1 MTPEWV
7 NTWAPRLS
15 IALALIVVMAVAAI
29 ASFGYR
35 ATREWKLSGLRLVER
50 RAEESADLLVTALGR
65 DMRGVQASVL
75 ASRDDTPFTNGP
87 LADVRDQVAAAFARY
102 PYPESFFGWRA
113 GPTPEVVFFN
123 RANRPPPWV
132 PPYLDTSRYPVA
144 LVRDPVI
151 AAPLLNRIQTDLDAG
166 RQYSIFETEFAG
178 HPYQVVTRLQYDEE
192 GDGFESGF
200 GYTVNLDWAV
210 GSYFSEI
217 VAQVSGIGNAGQT
230 LDLAVLDETG
240 QTITGNTSN
249 LPATSRSFPLLFFDP
264 ATITVD
270 PPPDLDVRR
279 WEVQVSAARDPTLV
293 WATRS
298 ADWALL
304 IAVAAAFALSL
315 SLVFTVHIVRI
326 NARLAEMR
334 ADFVSTVTHELRTP
348 LATIR
353 AVGDTL
359 VRGRVTG
366 SEAISEYAQMLV
378 QEAKRL
384 TRLVDNLLA
393 YARVTDITEV
403 YAFERQVPAELI
415 EDVLRGFQH
424 QLTDGGFEVV
434 VDVPSELP
442 LVRVDRT
449 SMRLALDNVVDNAIR
464 YSGERRWIG
473 ISAGTDESS
482 VTIEVRD
489 RGIGIPADD
498 LPQIQK
504 KFVRGKLA
512 SPGGNGLGLAIVSRI
527 VKDHGGRFDIA
538 STIGIGTTVRLQL
551 PALEG

>member
-1 MTPEWV
+1 MRPEWV

-15 IALALIVVMAVAAI
+15 VALALIVVMAVAAI
-29 ASFGYR
+29 AFVGYR

-50 RAEESADLLVTALGR
+50 RAEESANLLVTALAR

-75 ASRDDTPFTNGP
+75 ASRDDTPFTTGP
-87 LADVRDQVAAAFARY
+87 LSDTRDQVASAFARY

-113 GPTPEVVFFN
+113 EPTPDVVFFN

-132 PPYLDTSRYPVA
+132 RPYLETSRYPVA
-144 LVRDPVI
+144 LVRDPSV
-151 AAPLLNRIQTDLDAG
+151 AAPLIARIQADIDAG
-166 RQYSIFETEFAG
+166 RQYSIFETELAG
-178 HPYQVVTRLQYDEE
+178 QAYQVVTRLQYDEQ
-192 GDGFESGF
+192 GDGFESAF
-200 GYTVNLDWAV
+200 GYTVNLDWV
-210 GSYFSEI
+210 TRSYFSEI

-230 LDLAVLDETG
+230 LDLAVLDG
-240 QTITGNTSN
+240 RGRAITGTTSD

-264 ATITVD
+264 ATIAVD
-270 PPPDLDVRR
+270 PPPDLKVRK
-279 WEVQVSAARDPTLV
+279 WEVQVSAARDPTLA

-304 IAVAAAFALSL
+304 VAVAAAFALSL
-315 SLVFTVHIVRI
+315 SLVFTVHIVRV

-366 SEAISEYAQMLV
+366 PEAVGEYAQMLV

-403 YAFERQVPAELI
+403 YAFERQVPADLI

-424 QLTDGGFEVV
+424 QLADGGFEVV
-434 VDVPSELP
+434 AQAADADEL
-442 LVRVDRT
+442 RQADRT

-464 YSGERRWIG
+464 YAGERRWIG
-473 ISAGTDESS
+473 ISAATVDNC
-482 VTIEVRD
+482 VAIEVRD
-489 RGIGIPADD
+489 RGIGIPAED

-538 STIGIGTTVRLQL
+538 STIGLGTIVRLQL

>member
-15 IALALIVVMAVAAI
+15 VALALIVVMAVAAI
-29 ASFGYR
+29 AFFGYR
-35 ATREWKLSGLRLVER
+35 ATREWKLSGLQLVER
-50 RAEESADLLVTALGR
+50 RATESADLLVIALGR
-65 DMRGVQASVL
+65 DMRGAQASVL
-75 ASRDDTPFTNGP
+75 ASRDDTPFTTGP
-87 LADVRDQVAAAFARY
+87 LADARDQVASAFARY

-132 PPYLDTSRYPVA
+132 PAFLDTSLYPVS
-144 LVRDPVI
+144 LVRDPAI
-151 AAPLLNRIQTDLDAG
+151 AVPLMARIQADIDAG
-166 RQYSIFETEFAG
+166 RQYSIFEIELAG
-178 HPYQVVTRLQYDEE
+178 HPYQVVTRLQYDEP
-192 GDGFESGF
+192 GDAFESAF
-200 GYTVNLDWAV
+200 GYTVNLDWAT

-217 VAQVSGIGNAGQT
+217 VAQVSGIANAGQT
-230 LDLAVLDETG
+230 LDLAVLDEQG
-240 QTITGNTSN
+240 RTITGNTSN

-264 ATITVD
+264 ATVTVD
-270 PPPDLDVRR
+270 PPPDLAVRR
-279 WEVQVSAARDPTLV
+279 WEVQVSAARDPTLA

-304 IAVAAAFALSL
+304 VAVAAAFALSL
-315 SLVFTVHIVRI
+315 SLVFTVHIVRV

-359 VRGRVTG
+359 VRRRVTG
-366 SEAISEYAQMLV
+366 SEAVSEYAQMLV

-403 YAFERQVPAELI
+403 YSFERQVPAELI

-442 LVRVDRT
+442 LVKVDRT

-464 YSGERRWIG
+464 YAGERRWIG
-473 ISAGTDESS
+473 ISAATHDSS

-527 VKDHGGRFDIA
+527 VKDHGGRFAIA
-538 STIGIGTTVRLQL
+538 STFGTGTTVRLQL
-551 PALEG
+551 PAFEG